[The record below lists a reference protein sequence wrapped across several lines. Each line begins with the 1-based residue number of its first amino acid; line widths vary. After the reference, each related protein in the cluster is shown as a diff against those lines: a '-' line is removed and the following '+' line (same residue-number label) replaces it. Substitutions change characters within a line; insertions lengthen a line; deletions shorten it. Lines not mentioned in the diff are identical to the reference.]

1 MPSLRPTVST
11 SPRVLVVDDDDA
23 LRTALVELLQE
34 YGFEVTWAADGSQ
47 ALGRLEASPP
57 PSVILLDLTMPVMD
71 GWTFRDVQRRDPRL
85 AAIPTVVLSATLGA
99 DPRAVASLAPAAALP
114 KPFDLDRLIET
125 VQRLCDDA
133 PPPPAGGAA
142 PRRGPPGAPPAPPRT
157 SPAGGGPPSPS
168 R

>member
-34 YGFEVTWAADGSQ
+34 YGFDVAWAADGSQ

-71 GWTFRDVQRRDPRL
+71 GWAFRDRQRSDPRL
-85 AAIPTVVLSATLGA
+85 AAIPTIVLSATLAA
-99 DPRAVASLAPAAALP
+99 DPGAIATLAPAAALA
-114 KPFDLDRLIET
+114 KPFDLDSLIET
-125 VQRLCDDA
+125 VQRLCAA
-133 PPPPAGGAA
+133 PPPSAGGAT

-157 SPAGGGPPSPS
+157 SPAGGGPPSPA